1 MEIGIIER
9 AFQLAKESH
18 DIEEVRSK
26 LEREGYGNVHGHLAS
41 AALRKDLAKLYK
53 PGTKKGPPRKD

>member
-1 MEIGIIER
+1 MEIGIIES

-26 LEREGYGNVHGHLAS
+26 LEREGYPDEPDSEMFKAQ
-41 AALRKDLAKLYK
+41 
-53 PGTKKGPPRKD
+53 